1 MKTFLISLKLRNAY
15 KVNTFIYALKS
26 LPILNKILSTKLYQS
41 KIVKIIGN
49 IISILWEIINIFI
62 GKFLY
67 IYFMVWSVTNF
78 YELDKGSTFLHILFF
93 LTIIGAFLNTYMFNA
108 SKDKYY
114 ALFMLRMNAYSYT
127 LSNYFYNIIK
137 VVIGFLPFIIII
149 GLYLK
154 INIFILLLIPVF
166 IASIKLIVAACFL
179 YLYEK
184 KGIFVNEN
192 KPLKNIWI
200 LTIICL
206 LFAYA
211 LPYIHIIIPSIFLI
225 ITMIIIILISI
236 PAIIYIIKFT
246 KYREI
251 YKLVFYTSNMNA
263 EVNQT
268 KIQIDTSLKQI
279 SFDNKYK
286 SNKKGYAYF
295 NDLFVKRHSKL
306 LMKSSKK
313 VAFISLCLIIGTMMI
328 LFFNPNISNS
338 VNNILMEYLPYFVF
352 VMYLINRGENVTKT
366 MFINSDHAMLT
377 YSFYREPKAILGLF
391 KERLKSIIIINL
403 IPASII
409 GIGLA
414 LLLAISG
421 GTDNYLNYF
430 ILITSILAM
439 SILFSIH
446 HLVLY
451 YLLQPYN
458 INSETKNATYTLANV
473 ITYIACYY
481 MIDLQLPTLYFG
493 CATILFALIYSFVS
507 LFLVYKL
514 APKTF
519 KIRI

>member
-1 MKTFLISLKLRNAY
+1 
-15 KVNTFIYALKS
+15 
-26 LPILNKILSTKLYQS
+26 
-41 KIVKIIGN
+41 
-49 IISILWEIINIFI
+49 
-62 GKFLY
+62 
-67 IYFMVWSVTNF
+67 
-78 YELDKGSTFLHILFF
+78 
-93 LTIIGAFLNTYMFNA
+93 
-108 SKDKYY
+108 
-114 ALFMLRMNAYSYT
+114 
-127 LSNYFYNIIK
+127 
-137 VVIGFLPFIIII
+137 
-149 GLYLK
+149 
-154 INIFILLLIPVF
+154 
-166 IASIKLIVAACFL
+166 
-179 YLYEK
+179 
-184 KGIFVNEN
+184 
-192 KPLKNIWI
+192 
-200 LTIICL
+200 
-206 LFAYA
+206 
-211 LPYIHIIIPSIFLI
+211 
-225 ITMIIIILISI
+225 
-236 PAIIYIIKFT
+236 
-246 KYREI
+246 
-251 YKLVFYTSNMNA
+251 
-263 EVNQT
+263 
-268 KIQIDTSLKQI
+268 
-279 SFDNKYK
+279 
-286 SNKKGYAYF
+286 
-295 NDLFVKRHSKL
+295 
-306 LMKSSKK
+306 
-313 VAFISLCLIIGTMMI
+313 
-328 LFFNPNISNS
+328 
-338 VNNILMEYLPYFVF
+338 MEYLPYFVF

-439 SILFSIH
+439 SIFFSIH